1 MHNNFEPRDNLNEGN
16 QCCNQL
22 KLLINAFNALE
33 IAICIMDREGLF
45 VYVNDVYCRLYGYQQ
60 DELLGQPY
68 HLVIPPDESDQYW
81 NEHNKFMKEDSVYS
95 GERIIKQKNGK
106 TIHALITIIK
116 IKDGMNNYYKLITLT
131 DITEKI
137 KAELEV
143 KKFMMAVGQTV
154 DWMIITNKHGIIEYA
169 NESVA
174 RITGYS
180 IEEIIGKT
188 PSIWKSDKYNQDFYK
203 NLWDTIL
210 SGKPYQNVIINR
222 KKNGE
227 LFHLSQ
233 SISPLKSE
241 DGEILYFVSTGKDIT
256 ESVVLEDKLYYLS
269 YYDMITGLP
278 NRTEF
283 SRRITQAITN
293 AELGTRKVAILIM
306 DINKFIFINE
316 TFGTEIGD
324 MVLRSIGN
332 QLSKAIGKKNVVA
345 RIGGD
350 EFGIILEDIK
360 SSEDIFVYI
369 DKIFKLIQQPIR
381 IDEQEIVLSMSMGI
395 SIYPNDGKDMKQL
408 LSKTEIALSL
418 ARRSETNTY
427 MFYGEHMNSDA
438 KNFLLME
445 NKLLKAIKNNEFTVY
460 YQPYFNLKTH
470 TLAGLEALV
479 RWDDRESGI
488 ISPGV
493 FIPILEETGFI
504 KEVGRQIIQI
514 VCRQLREWID
524 QGYHVVPVAINL
536 SPVQFRSSTLLE
548 DIMEAV
554 KGYDLNPNL
563 IVFEITESTFMEDI
577 AATYEVLK
585 EMKHAGFTISIDDFG
600 TGYSSLSYLKKF
612 PVDHLKIDLSF
623 IRDITKDTDDKAIVN
638 AIISMAHHLNLKT
651 IAEGI
656 EQEEQLKELYS
667 LQCDIGQ
674 GYYWSKPVPAHIVES
689 FLKYGL
695 RNDIT
700 DTEEF

>member
-1 MHNNFEPRDNLNEGN
+1 MHNNLEQRDNLNEVKH
-16 QCCNQL
+16 CSNQL
-22 KLLINAFNALE
+22 KLLMNAFNTLE

-45 VYVNDVYCRLYGYQQ
+45 VYVNDAYCRIYGYEK
-60 DELLGQPY
+60 DEFLGQSF
-68 HLVIPPDESDQYW
+68 HLIIPPDEREKYW
-81 NEHNKFMKEDSVYS
+81 HEHNSFMLEDRVYS
-95 GERIIKQKNGK
+95 GERMIEQKNGK
-106 TIHALITIIK
+106 NINVSVTVTK
-116 IKDGMNNYYKLITLT
+116 IQDEMNNYYQVVTLT

-137 KAELEV
+137 QAELDV

-154 DWMIITNKHGIIEYA
+154 DWVVITNKHGVIEYA
-169 NESVA
+169 NDSVA

-188 PSIWKSDKYNQDFYK
+188 PSIWKSYKYNRDFYK
-203 NLWDTIL
+203 NIWDTIL

-227 LFHLSQ
+227 LFHLNQ

-256 ESVVLEDKLYYLS
+256 ENVVLEDKLYYLS
-269 YYDMITGLP
+269 HYDMITGLP

-293 AELGTRKVAILIM
+293 AELDTRKVAVLIM

-324 MVLRSIGN
+324 MVLRNIGN
-332 QLSKAIGKKNVVA
+332 QLSKAVGKKNVVA

-350 EFGIILEDIK
+350 EFGIILKDIK

-369 DKIFKLIQQPIR
+369 DKIYKLIQQPVR
-381 IDEQEIVLSMSMGI
+381 VGEQEIVLSMSMGI

-408 LSKTEIALSL
+408 ISKTEIALSQ
-418 ARRSETNTY
+418 ARRSETNKY

-445 NKLLKAIKNNEFTVY
+445 NKLLKAIKNEEFIVF
-460 YQPYFNLKTH
+460 YQPYFNLRTH
-470 TLAGLEALV
+470 ELEGIEALV
-479 RWDDRESGI
+479 RWEDKESGI
-488 ISPGV
+488 ISPGI
-493 FIPILEETGFI
+493 FIPILEETGLI
-504 KEVGRQIIQI
+504 KEVGRQIIKI
-514 VCRQLREWID
+514 VCRQLRQWLD
-524 QGYHVVPVAINL
+524 QGYEVVPVAINL
-536 SPVQFRSSTLLE
+536 SPVQFRSSTLLK

-554 KGYDLNPNL
+554 EEYELNPNL
-563 IVFEITESTFMEDI
+563 IVFEITESTFMQDI
-577 AATYEVLK
+577 AATYEVLR
-585 EMKHAGFTISIDDFG
+585 EMKNAGFTISIDDFG

-656 EQEEQLKELYS
+656 EEEEQLKELFY

-674 GYYWSKPVPAHIVES
+674 GYYWSKPVPAQKVES
-689 FLKYGL
+689 FLKCDL
-695 RNDIT
+695 RNNTGI
-700 DTEEF
+700 ENL

>member
-1 MHNNFEPRDNLNEGN
+1 MHNHLEQRDKLKEITH
-16 QCCNQL
+16 CTNQL
-22 KLLINAFNALE
+22 KLLISAFNALE

-45 VYVNDVYCRLYGYQQ
+45 VYVNDAYCRIYGYEK
-60 DELLGQPY
+60 DELLGQPF
-68 HLVIPPDESDQYW
+68 HVIVPPDEREKAWYG
-81 NEHNKFMKEDSVYS
+81 HNRFMLEDRVYA
-95 GERIIKQKNGK
+95 GELIIKQKNGK
-106 TIHALITIIK
+106 NINVFVSVTK
-116 IKDGMNNYYKLITLT
+116 IEDDMNNYYKLVTLT

-137 KAELEV
+137 KAELDV

-154 DWMIITNKHGIIEYA
+154 DWVVITNKDGIIEYA
-169 NESVA
+169 NDSVA

-188 PSIWKSDKYNQDFYK
+188 PSIWKSYKYNRDFYK
-203 NLWDTIL
+203 NIWDTIL

-227 LFHLSQ
+227 LFHLNQ

-256 ESVVLEDKLYYLS
+256 ENVVLEDKLNYLS
-269 YYDMITGLP
+269 HYDMITGLP

-283 SRRITQAITN
+283 SRKITQAIAN
-293 AELGTRKVAILIM
+293 AEMENRKVAILIM
-306 DINKFIFINE
+306 DINKFIFVNE

-324 MVLRSIGN
+324 MVLRNIGN
-332 QLSKAIGKKNVVA
+332 QLSKALSKKNVVA

-350 EFGIILEDIK
+350 EFGIILKDIR

-369 DKIFKLIQQPIR
+369 DKIYKLIQQPIR
-381 IDEQEIVLSMSMGI
+381 IEDEEIVLSMSMGI

-408 LSKTEIALSL
+408 ISKTEIALSQ
-418 ARRSETNTY
+418 ARRSETNKY

-445 NKLLKAIKNNEFTVY
+445 NKLLKAIKNEEFIVF
-460 YQPYFNLKTH
+460 YQPYFNLRTH
-470 TLAGLEALV
+470 ELEGLEALV
-479 RWDDRESGI
+479 RWEDKESGI
-488 ISPGV
+488 ISPGI
-493 FIPILEETGFI
+493 FIPILEETGLI
-504 KEVGRQIIQI
+504 KEVGRQIIKI
-514 VCRQLREWID
+514 VCRQLRQWLD
-524 QGYHVVPVAINL
+524 QGYEVVPVAINL
-536 SPVQFRSSTLLE
+536 SPVQFRSSTLLK

-554 KGYDLNPNL
+554 EEYELNPNL
-563 IVFEITESTFMEDI
+563 IVFEITESTFMQDI
-577 AATYEVLK
+577 AATYEVLR
-585 EMKHAGFTISIDDFG
+585 EMKNAGFTISIDDFG

-656 EQEEQLKELYS
+656 EEEEQLKELFY

-674 GYYWSKPVPAHIVES
+674 GYYWSKPVSAHNVEA
-689 FLKYGL
+689 FLKCDL
-695 RNDIT
+695 RNHTGI
-700 DTEEF
+700 ENF

>member
-1 MHNNFEPRDNLNEGN
+1 MHNNLEQRDNLNEVKH
-16 QCCNQL
+16 CSNQL
-22 KLLINAFNALE
+22 KILMNAFNTLE

-45 VYVNDVYCRLYGYQQ
+45 VYVNDAYCRIYGYEK
-60 DELLGQPY
+60 DEFLGQSF
-68 HLVIPPDESDQYW
+68 HLIIPPDEREKYW
-81 NEHNKFMKEDSVYS
+81 HEHNSFMMEESVYS
-95 GERIIKQKNGK
+95 GERMIEQKNGK
-106 TIHALITIIK
+106 NINVSVTVTK
-116 IKDGMNNYYKLITLT
+116 IQDEMNNYYQVVTLT

-137 KAELEV
+137 QAELDV

-154 DWMIITNKHGIIEYA
+154 DWVVITNKHGVIEYA
-169 NESVA
+169 NDSVA

-188 PSIWKSDKYNQDFYK
+188 PSIWKSYKYNRDFYK
-203 NLWDTIL
+203 NIWDTIL

-227 LFHLSQ
+227 LFHLNQ

-256 ESVVLEDKLYYLS
+256 ENVVLEDKLYYLS
-269 YYDMITGLP
+269 HYDMITGLP

-293 AELGTRKVAILIM
+293 AELDTRKVAVLIM

-324 MVLRSIGN
+324 MVLRNIGN
-332 QLSKAIGKKNVVA
+332 QLSKAVGKKNVVA

-350 EFGIILEDIK
+350 EFGIILKDIK

-369 DKIFKLIQQPIR
+369 DKIYKLIQQPVR
-381 IDEQEIVLSMSMGI
+381 VGEQEIVLSMSMGI

-408 LSKTEIALSL
+408 ISKTEIALSQ
-418 ARRSETNTY
+418 ARRSETNKY

-445 NKLLKAIKNNEFTVY
+445 NKLLKAIKNEEFIVF
-460 YQPYFNLKTH
+460 YQPYFNLRTH
-470 TLAGLEALV
+470 ELEGIEALV
-479 RWDDRESGI
+479 RWEDKESGI
-488 ISPGV
+488 ISPGI
-493 FIPILEETGFI
+493 FIPILEETGLI
-504 KEVGRQIIQI
+504 KEVGRQIIKI
-514 VCRQLREWID
+514 VCRQLRQWLD
-524 QGYHVVPVAINL
+524 QGYEVVPVAINL
-536 SPVQFRSSTLLE
+536 SPVQFRSSTLLK

-554 KGYDLNPNL
+554 EEYELNPNL
-563 IVFEITESTFMEDI
+563 IVFEITESTFMQDI
-577 AATYEVLK
+577 AATYEVLR
-585 EMKHAGFTISIDDFG
+585 EMKNAGFTISIDDFG

-656 EQEEQLKELYS
+656 EEEEQLRELFY

-674 GYYWSKPVPAHIVES
+674 GYYWSRPVPAHKVES
-689 FLKYGL
+689 FLKYDL
-695 RNDIT
+695 RNNTGI
-700 DTEEF
+700 EHL

>member
-1 MHNNFEPRDNLNEGN
+1 MHNNLEQRDNLNEVKH
-16 QCCNQL
+16 CSNQL
-22 KLLINAFNALE
+22 KLLMNAFNTLE

-45 VYVNDVYCRLYGYQQ
+45 VYVNDAYCRIYGYEK
-60 DELLGQPY
+60 DEFLGQSF
-68 HLVIPPDESDQYW
+68 HLIIPPDEREKYW
-81 NEHNKFMKEDSVYS
+81 HEHNSFMMEESVYS
-95 GERIIKQKNGK
+95 GERMIKQKNGK
-106 TIHALITIIK
+106 NINVSVTVTK
-116 IKDGMNNYYKLITLT
+116 IQDEMNNYYQVVTLT

-137 KAELEV
+137 QAELDV

-154 DWMIITNKHGIIEYA
+154 DWVVITNKHGVIEYA
-169 NESVA
+169 NDSVA

-188 PSIWKSDKYNQDFYK
+188 PSIWKSYKYNRDFYK
-203 NLWDTIL
+203 NIWDTIL

-227 LFHLSQ
+227 LFHLNQ

-256 ESVVLEDKLYYLS
+256 ENVVLEDKLYYLS
-269 YYDMITGLP
+269 HYDMITGLP

-293 AELGTRKVAILIM
+293 AELDTRKVAVLIM

-324 MVLRSIGN
+324 MVLRNIGN
-332 QLSKAIGKKNVVA
+332 QLSKAVGKKNVVA

-350 EFGIILEDIK
+350 EFGIILKDIK

-369 DKIFKLIQQPIR
+369 DKIYKLIQQPVR
-381 IDEQEIVLSMSMGI
+381 VGEQEIVLSMSMGI

-408 LSKTEIALSL
+408 ISKTEIALSQ
-418 ARRSETNTY
+418 ARRSETNKY

-445 NKLLKAIKNNEFTVY
+445 NKLLKAIKNEEFIVF
-460 YQPYFNLKTH
+460 YQPYFNLRTH
-470 TLAGLEALV
+470 ELEGIEALV
-479 RWDDRESGI
+479 RWEDKESGI
-488 ISPGV
+488 ISPGI
-493 FIPILEETGFI
+493 FIPILEETGLI
-504 KEVGRQIIQI
+504 KEVGRQIIKI
-514 VCRQLREWID
+514 VCRQLRQWLD
-524 QGYHVVPVAINL
+524 QGYEVVPVAINL
-536 SPVQFRSSTLLE
+536 SPVQFRSSTLLK

-554 KGYDLNPNL
+554 EEYELNPNL
-563 IVFEITESTFMEDI
+563 IVFEITESTFMQDI
-577 AATYEVLK
+577 AATYEVLR
-585 EMKHAGFTISIDDFG
+585 EMKNAGFTISIDDFG

-656 EQEEQLKELYS
+656 EEEEQLRELFY

-674 GYYWSKPVPAHIVES
+674 GYYWSRPVPAHKVES
-689 FLKYGL
+689 FLKYDL
-695 RNDIT
+695 RNNTGI
-700 DTEEF
+700 EHL

>member
-1 MHNNFEPRDNLNEGN
+1 MHNNLEQRDNLNEVKH
-16 QCCNQL
+16 CSNQL
-22 KLLINAFNALE
+22 KILMNAFNTLE

-45 VYVNDVYCRLYGYQQ
+45 VYVNDAYCRIYGYEK
-60 DELLGQPY
+60 DEFLGQSF
-68 HLVIPPDESDQYW
+68 HLIIPPDEREKYW
-81 NEHNKFMKEDSVYS
+81 HEHNRFMMEESVYS
-95 GERIIKQKNGK
+95 GERMIEQKNGK
-106 TIHALITIIK
+106 NINVSVTVTK
-116 IKDGMNNYYKLITLT
+116 IQDEMNNYYQVVTLT

-137 KAELEV
+137 QAELDV

-154 DWMIITNKHGIIEYA
+154 DWVVITNKHGVIEYA
-169 NESVA
+169 NDSVA

-188 PSIWKSDKYNQDFYK
+188 PSIWKSYKYNRDFYK
-203 NLWDTIL
+203 NIWDTIL

-256 ESVVLEDKLYYLS
+256 ENVVLEDKLYYLS
-269 YYDMITGLP
+269 HYDMITGLP

-293 AELGTRKVAILIM
+293 AELDTRKVAVLIM

-324 MVLRSIGN
+324 MVLRNIGN
-332 QLSKAIGKKNVVA
+332 QLSKAVGKQNVVA

-350 EFGIILEDIK
+350 EFGIILKDIK

-369 DKIFKLIQQPIR
+369 DKIYKLIQQPVR
-381 IDEQEIVLSMSMGI
+381 VGEQEIVLSMSMGI

-408 LSKTEIALSL
+408 ISKTEIALSQ
-418 ARRSETNTY
+418 ARRSETNKY

-445 NKLLKAIKNNEFTVY
+445 NKLLKAIKNEEFIVF
-460 YQPYFNLKTH
+460 YQPYFNLRTH
-470 TLAGLEALV
+470 ELEGIEALV
-479 RWDDRESGI
+479 RWEDKESGI
-488 ISPGV
+488 ISPGI
-493 FIPILEETGFI
+493 FIPILEETGLI
-504 KEVGRQIIQI
+504 KEVGRQIIKI
-514 VCRQLREWID
+514 VCRQLRQWLD
-524 QGYHVVPVAINL
+524 QGYEVVPVAINL
-536 SPVQFRSSTLLE
+536 SPVQFRSSTLLK

-554 KGYDLNPNL
+554 EEYELNPNL
-563 IVFEITESTFMEDI
+563 IVFEITESTFMQDI
-577 AATYEVLK
+577 AATYEVLR
-585 EMKHAGFTISIDDFG
+585 EMKNAGFTISIDDFG

-656 EQEEQLKELYS
+656 EEEEQLRELFY

-674 GYYWSKPVPAHIVES
+674 GYYWSRPVPAHKVES
-689 FLKYGL
+689 FLKYDL
-695 RNDIT
+695 RNNTGI
-700 DTEEF
+700 EHL

>member
-1 MHNNFEPRDNLNEGN
+1 MHNNLEQRDNLNEVKH
-16 QCCNQL
+16 CSNQL
-22 KLLINAFNALE
+22 KLLMNAFNTLE

-45 VYVNDVYCRLYGYQQ
+45 VYVNDAYCRIYGYEK
-60 DELLGQPY
+60 DEFLGQSF
-68 HLVIPPDESDQYW
+68 HLIIPPDEREKYW
-81 NEHNKFMKEDSVYS
+81 HEHNSFMLEDRVYS
-95 GERIIKQKNGK
+95 GERMIEQKNGK
-106 TIHALITIIK
+106 NINVSVTVTK
-116 IKDGMNNYYKLITLT
+116 IQDEMNNYYQVVTLT

-137 KAELEV
+137 QAELDV

-154 DWMIITNKHGIIEYA
+154 DWVVITNKHGVIEYA
-169 NESVA
+169 NDSVA

-188 PSIWKSDKYNQDFYK
+188 PSIWKSYKYNRDFYK
-203 NLWDTIL
+203 NIWDTIL

-227 LFHLSQ
+227 LFHLNQ

-256 ESVVLEDKLYYLS
+256 ENVVLEDKLYYLS
-269 YYDMITGLP
+269 HYDMITGLP

-293 AELGTRKVAILIM
+293 AELDTRKVAVLIM

-324 MVLRSIGN
+324 MVLRNIGN
-332 QLSKAIGKKNVVA
+332 QLSKAVGKKNVVA

-350 EFGIILEDIK
+350 EFGIILKDIK

-369 DKIFKLIQQPIR
+369 DKIYKLIQQPVR
-381 IDEQEIVLSMSMGI
+381 VGEQEIVLSMSMGI

-408 LSKTEIALSL
+408 ISKTEIALSQ
-418 ARRSETNTY
+418 ARRSETNKY

-445 NKLLKAIKNNEFTVY
+445 NKLLKAIKNEEFIVF
-460 YQPYFNLKTH
+460 YQPYFNLRTH
-470 TLAGLEALV
+470 ELEGIEALV
-479 RWDDRESGI
+479 RWEDKESGI
-488 ISPGV
+488 ISPGI
-493 FIPILEETGFI
+493 FIPILEETGLI
-504 KEVGRQIIQI
+504 KEVGRQIIKI
-514 VCRQLREWID
+514 VCRQLRQWLD
-524 QGYHVVPVAINL
+524 QGYEVVPVAINL
-536 SPVQFRSSTLLE
+536 SPVQFRSSTLLK

-554 KGYDLNPNL
+554 EEYELNPNL
-563 IVFEITESTFMEDI
+563 IVFEITESTFMQDI
-577 AATYEVLK
+577 AATYEVLR
-585 EMKHAGFTISIDDFG
+585 EMKNAGFTISIDDFG

-656 EQEEQLKELYS
+656 EEEEQLRELFY

-674 GYYWSKPVPAHIVES
+674 GYYWSRPVPAHKVES
-689 FLKYGL
+689 FLKYDL
-695 RNDIT
+695 RNNTGI
-700 DTEEF
+700 EHL